1 MDQHEWV
8 KILDQLPIGS
18 IRIYQSVSSTNR
30 VLEDWARVGA
40 PDLSLVAADEQ
51 TAGMGRRGRQWIT
64 RRGQALAF
72 SLLLHP
78 DPEQVNQDNLGW
90 LGMAAALSVAE
101 TLEEDYKLSALIKW
115 PNDVL
120 LQNKKVCGV
129 LAEAHWQGEDL
140 EFVVIGIGVNV
151 HRPGVPPRNQLRF
164 PATSL
169 DQHLKQRVER
179 LPLMESIIHRFLQHR
194 TRIGSQNLVEE
205 IERNLAYLGQ
215 EIILTQENQELARG
229 NLEGLTPQGGL
240 RLQTPGGE
248 ELIFKIGEIQLGLVD
263 R

>member
-1 MDQHEWV
+1 MDQQQWI
-8 KILDQLPIGS
+8 KILDQLPIGP
-18 IRIYQSVSSTNR
+18 IRIYQSVSSTNQ
-30 VLEDWARVGA
+30 VLEDWARAGA

-51 TAGMGRRGRQWIT
+51 TEGKGRRGRQWIT

-72 SLLLHP
+72 SLLLYP
-78 DPEQVNQDNLGW
+78 SPEQVSPDNLGL

-101 TLEEDYKLSALIKW
+101 TLEQDYKLTARIKW

-120 LQNKKVCGV
+120 LQNKKVCGMLV
-129 LAEAHWQGEDL
+129 EAHWKGGDL

-151 HRPGVPPRNQLRF
+151 HPSGVPPLEELRF

-169 DQHLKQRVER
+169 DEHTKKRVDR
-179 LPLMESIIHRFLQHR
+179 LLLMESIIRSFLQHR
-194 TRIGSQNLVEE
+194 TRIGSQKLVGD

-215 EIILTQENQELARG
+215 EIFLTQDDKELARG
-229 NLEGLTPQGGL
+229 NLQGLTPQGGL
-240 RLQTPGGE
+240 RLQSLGGE
-248 ELIFKIGEIQLGLVD
+248 KLVFKIGEIQLGLVD